1 MSDSKLMD
9 IEAGGEQTQYEGVRQ
24 FSKTPEK
31 ETGQLGYNLP
41 HTKSEMRTTLAGDH
55 SEAKVKREDNKLAHK
70 LELGERTSGIT
81 GYTNTG
87 PDETEDD
94 AAKSRREQGYGPGSG
109 IGA

>member
-1 MSDSKLMD
+1 MSDTKLMD

-31 ETGQLGYNLP
+31 QTGQLGYNLP
-41 HTKSEMRTTLAGDH
+41 HTKSQMRTTLAGDH
-55 SEAKVKREDNKLAHK
+55 SEAKAKREDTKMAHK

-81 GYTNTG
+81 GYTNESS
-87 PDETEDD
+87 DETEYD